1 MFAVDTNT
9 LIYFFKGMGRVA
21 ERMLEVSPRRIG
33 IPMVVVYE
41 IESGIRKS
49 DAPARRQRQF
59 GELLDTVSILPFD
72 HDAAMSAAELRAF
85 LEARGTPIGPLD
97 TLIAGTALASNA
109 TLVTHNTR
117 EFNRIPELTLDDWYI

>member
-1 MFAVDTNT
+1 MFAMDTNT

-33 IPMVVVYE
+33 IPMIVVYE

-49 DAPARRQRQF
+49 EAPARRQRQF
-59 GELLDTVSILPFD
+59 EELLETVSILPFD
-72 HDAAMSAAELRAF
+72 LEAARSAAELRAS

-97 TLIAGTALASNA
+97 TLIAGTALANNA

-117 EFNRIPELTLDDWYI
+117 EFSRVPDLVLDDWYP